1 MDIRASFPQHQMLLG
16 FFFSVPAHLTDNQ
29 LSFGICAMELW
40 VCHIM
45 FAKDLI
51 SLHLNMLGK
60 YNIFQ
65 GVALNRKF
73 QSFVKPKQAAS
84 EN

>member
-1 MDIRASFPQHQMLLG
+1 
-16 FFFSVPAHLTDNQ
+16 
-29 LSFGICAMELW
+29 
-40 VCHIM
+40 M

-51 SLHLNMLGK
+51 SLHLNTLGE

-65 GVALNRKF
+65 GVALNRKL